1 MSLRECFNPHCVF
14 QAERE
19 RLFHHDVNTTRSGR
33 FDHSGV
39 LGNGAKRRNRPRPG
53 GIEHPVKIGME
64 KTPIESELA
73 SVAVRYFA
81 IGFVDSCK
89 FNVPLLSALK
99 NPGDVAMGKSRNRD
113 RYALCRRCG
122 L

>member
-1 MSLRECFNPHCVF
+1 MSFSESFNSHCVF

-19 RLFHHDVNTTRSGR
+19 RLLHHDVNTTRSGR
-33 FDHSGV
+33 FDNSGV
-39 LGNGAKRRNRPRPG
+39 LGNGAERGNRARPR

-73 SVAVRYFA
+73 SVPVGYLA